1 MYQNR
6 AGIYKQNDVL
16 TADPTTLVVI
26 CYNSAISHLKLAK
39 NKIVEGDYEAKAE
52 SVNKA
57 IAIISELMAVLNFEK
72 GGEISK
78 NLDALYRYSIGRITH
93 FSVSRDMSAADE
105 VIGILEELRDA
116 WKEIC
121 GSKTKERA
129 DQQPSSQPQER
140 VGYRPLSV

>member
-6 AGIYKQNDVL
+6 VGIYKRNDVL

-39 NKIVEGDYEAKAE
+39 NRITEGDYETKAE

-57 IAIISELMAVLNFEK
+57 IAIISELMAALNFER
-72 GGEISK
+72 GGEISR

-93 FSVSRDMSAADE
+93 FGVNRDMSAADE

-116 WKEIC
+116 WKEIS
-121 GSKTKERA
+121 GPKIKEGA
-129 DQQPSSQPQER
+129 IQQPQPHNG
-140 VGYRPLSV
+140 VGFRPLSVA